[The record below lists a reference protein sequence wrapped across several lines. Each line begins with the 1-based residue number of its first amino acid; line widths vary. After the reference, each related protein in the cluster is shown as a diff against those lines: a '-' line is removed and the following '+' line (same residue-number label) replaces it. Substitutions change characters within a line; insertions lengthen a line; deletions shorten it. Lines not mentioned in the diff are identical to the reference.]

1 MQNIGKFQEA
11 IAMLKQA
18 MRLNPYYPTWYLSRL
33 GMCYQMVDRYEESA
47 AAFEEAIKR
56 FRKRGAGAPW
66 DRAYLYLASIYS
78 MMGRLD
84 EAQDLVSKSLEFN
97 PKMTVDLWRKG
108 QQYKDTKHTE
118 RILDALRSVGLPE

>member
-1 MQNIGKFQEA
+1 MVR
-11 IAMLKQA
+11 QA
-18 MRLNPYYPTWYLSRL
+18 MRLDPYYPNWYLARL

-47 AAFEEAIKR
+47 AAFEELIKR
-56 FRKRGAGAPW
+56 FQEREATAPW

-97 PKMTVDLWRKG
+97 PKMTAELWRKRF
-108 QQYKDTKHTE
+108 QYKDPEHTE
-118 RILDALRSVGLPE
+118 RIIDSLRRAGLPD